1 MVQLARL
8 EWFNLPR
15 RRISTWKLI
24 YVKAL
29 MSSFTNTRWWT
40 LVDPRLEEI

>member
-15 RRISTWKLI
+15 RRISSWMWT
-24 YVKAL
+24 YVRAL
-29 MSSFTNTRWWT
+29 TSSWTNTRWWT
-40 LVDPRLEEI
+40 LMDLRL

>member
-1 MVQLARL
+1 MVEHVQP
-8 EWFNLPR
+8 EWFNLPQ

-29 MSSFTNTRWWT
+29 VSSCTN
-40 LVDPRLEEI
+40 PS